1 MEDDGEISPPLPKGT
16 YNFNFDEFD
25 ENTNPFESKKRL
37 DISPTRS
44 CDGNDGS
51 LNPFKSRSNFAR
63 SPPRKDNNRNEKVK
77 LESPVDNNFDT
88 NDIQE
93 ENSKE
98 NVSNN
103 ESSIEILDRQ
113 SKETTRPS
121 QQKKKTSGPKKSI
134 RKPKVKSN
142 FKPLPNFGLQE
153 GDGDDIQI
161 FSTKA
166 SQAAAETEASLKKE
180 VEPIQEIESVKEVEP
195 LEPMK
200 EQEPTEEPPQ
210 ADQLSNQDSGFDDLP
225 ASQMTE
231 SFHEFGAGEMAEEA
245 NEGFAPASEVLN
257 DDAAWEMMEKM
268 HNADNTKQGR
278 ASLLKNFDPLT
289 EDQGA
294 VGSEETEVPSKPTE
308 STDTGFEDEDLLLMN
323 TPPNKTL
330 SGRDQLR
337 QHPAARVLKE
347 QLEGDAAPREARK
360 VDIMFFSPEKG
371 EQKPGDEEV
380 YYDAPDYLPTRTRPN
395 TLIKQNDKTI
405 SVKSGDNN
413 KDAAIVQLVQV
424 LKYSQSDWNK
434 LKQDLELDF
443 QARLL
448 NKEREWSRKL
458 ADRDKKMANLEEQ
471 VSVLRSANED
481 MRQVVTE
488 FEKTIAQL
496 HVEKEKT
503 TSESQNTYEEVV
515 KERDQALDD
524 LQSVESAF
532 SDLHQR
538 YERTKGVVEGLR
550 KNEEV
555 LKKCVQD
562 YQVKLKEAEDK
573 CAAIR
578 LQAEEK
584 LDIANQEMDKLR
596 KSTTSDVARLEAALR
611 KTDLKVQGLERSLE
625 QKVKENQELTA
636 ICDEL
641 IAKTETSA

>member
-1 MEDDGEISPPLPKGT
+1 MEDDGENSPPIPKGT

-25 ENTNPFESKKRL
+25 ENTNPFQPKKRL
-37 DISPTRS
+37 DVSPTRNS
-44 CDGNDGS
+44 DGNDAS
-51 LNPFKSRSNFAR
+51 LNPFKSRSNFSR
-63 SPPRKDNNRNEKVK
+63 SPPRTDSNKNEKVNI
-77 LESPVDNNFDT
+77 ESQVDNNYDA
-88 NDIQE
+88 NDIQGKS
-93 ENSKE
+93 SKE
-98 NVSNN
+98 NVSLK
-103 ESSIEILDRQ
+103 ESNIESQDRQ

-121 QQKKKTSGPKKSI
+121 QLKKKTSGPKKSI

-142 FKPLPNFGLQE
+142 FKPVSNFGLQE

-161 FSTKA
+161 FASTA
-166 SQAAAETEASLKKE
+166 SHAALETEASLKKE
-180 VEPIQEIESVKEVEP
+180 EEPIQEIESLKEEEP
-195 LEPMK
+195 SKPMK
-200 EQEPTEEPPQ
+200 EEEPSEEPPQ

-278 ASLLKNFDPLT
+278 ASLLKKFDPLT

-294 VGSEETEVPSKPTE
+294 VGPEEAEVPSKPTE
-308 STDTGFEDEDLLLMN
+308 STDTSCEDEDLLLMN

-347 QLEGDAAPREARK
+347 QLEGDAAPHEARK

-395 TLIKQNDKTI
+395 PLIRKNDKMTP
-405 SVKSGDNN
+405 VKLGENN

-458 ADRDKKMANLEEQ
+458 ADRDKKTANLEEQ
-471 VSVLRSANED
+471 VAVLRSANED

-550 KNEEV
+550 KNEEI

-584 LDIANQEMDKLR
+584 LDTANQEMDKLR
-596 KSTTSDVARLEAALR
+596 KSTTSEVARLEAALR

-625 QKVKENQELTA
+625 QKVKENHELTA

-641 IAKTETSA
+641 IAKVGGN